1 MRLCLIIF
9 AHLWLAGDKF
19 FYNYFYLKKK
29 FYPYFF
35 QFGSR
40 RSFTDALVESVLTDG
55 TSPLDGLSAVE
66 RQAMVA
72 HLDTLPRRRQPAPER
87 DLLLGTPTTSGGIF
101 PPPPS
106 HLNVFLWFLL
116 TTLAL

>member
-1 MRLCLIIF
+1 M
-9 AHLWLAGDKF
+9 
-19 FYNYFYLKKK
+19 
-29 FYPYFF
+29 

-72 HLDTLPRRRQPAPER
+72 HLDTLPRRRKPAPER
-87 DLLLGTPTTSGGIF
+87 DLLLETPTTSGGTF
-101 PPPPS
+101 SLPP
-106 HLNVFLWFLL
+106 LLMLMFFFDFFLRHWPFNNR
-116 TTLAL
+116 